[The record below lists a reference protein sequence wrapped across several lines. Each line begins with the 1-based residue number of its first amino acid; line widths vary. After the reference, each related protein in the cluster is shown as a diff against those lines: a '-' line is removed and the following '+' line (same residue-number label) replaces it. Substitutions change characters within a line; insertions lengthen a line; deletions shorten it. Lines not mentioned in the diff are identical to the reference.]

1 VAATAHYLDA
11 VLRLAAQPAYEDD
24 PSALQATTSAIAA
37 LAALMRQPGVR
48 DTLACRPSAL
58 RAVVLGSAGVR
69 WPPGAGS
76 LLPSPRS
83 VFSDDASSTVSG
95 GVRRST
101 QEQYDTADQIC
112 EDKGLYCR
120 QVMLGMLGN
129 PEQAPEAAAAM
140 MAGLAELLWAFD
152 FVAGGAGREPPPGA
166 ERPPGG
172 APDAGGAAAAAVAL
186 LGLGDAVRILIIP
199 AQLALMRL
207 QPAPEALQE
216 APDASPP
223 APPEPGALLVLGGAS
238 EAPPEG
244 APGPAPRQQEG
255 EGGRAS
261 ADPSASFA
269 SSVMLAQAVDAY
281 SRSSPLPPVLRPPRS
296 SGGGLTEE
304 ERTAGACAAAVAS
317 LAITRWWVCHSVP
330 VMAQAGEVQ
339 LPGAFRAVQP
349 LDAVRAL
356 AQAWAPVL
364 QQLLPQL
371 LAIQQ
376 RAEEAGA
383 EAPAWLEPLVSATAA
398 LGGALCF
405 ACRNG
410 GVSASICLMPDSLQ
424 LLCSALV
431 DQGPGARP
439 PALRPPAFPFAWTAW
454 AAPLPACLLV
464 PAGAGPLRPLKPL
477 LTGARPCSRP
487 AP

>member
-1 VAATAHYLDA
+1 VTPDLAPLPTSPAGLLLHPHSTVAAAAAGTLHHLLQAFPSAAAQVAATAHYLDA

-24 PSALQATTSAIAA
+24 PSALQASTSAIAA

-83 VFSDDASSTVSG
+83 AFSDDASSTVSG

-152 FVAGGAGREPPPGA
+152 FAAGAAGPAPPGADRLPGGAG
-166 ERPPGG
+166 
-172 APDAGGAAAAAVAL
+172 DAGAAAAAAVAL
-186 LGLGDAVRILIIP
+186 LGLGDAVRILVIP

-207 QPAPEALQE
+207 QPAPEAPE
-216 APDASPP
+216 APEPS
-223 APPEPGALLVLGGAS
+223 PEPGAAPDAREPPPG
-238 EAPPEG
+238 APPG
-244 APGPAPRQQEG
+244 PVPGPAPWQQEPRR
-255 EGGRAS
+255 GGGS
-261 ADPSASFA
+261 ADPPAGFPSSSAG
-269 SSVMLAQAVDAY
+269 VLAAAVDAY
-281 SRSSPLPPVLRPPRS
+281 SRSSPLPPVLRPPRG
-296 SGGGLTEE
+296 SGGGGSEA

-317 LAITRWWVCHSVP
+317 LAISRWWVCHSVP
-330 VMAQAGEVQ
+330 CMTQAGE
-339 LPGAFRAVQP
+339 LTPPGAFRPITP

-376 RAEEAGA
+376 RAEEACA

-398 LGGALCF
+398 LSGTLCF

-431 DQGPGARP
+431 EQGPSGWPPLAAR
-439 PALRPPAFPFAWTAW
+439 
-454 AAPLPACLLV
+454 
-464 PAGAGPLRPLKPL
+464 
-477 LTGARPCSRP
+477 
-487 AP
+487 